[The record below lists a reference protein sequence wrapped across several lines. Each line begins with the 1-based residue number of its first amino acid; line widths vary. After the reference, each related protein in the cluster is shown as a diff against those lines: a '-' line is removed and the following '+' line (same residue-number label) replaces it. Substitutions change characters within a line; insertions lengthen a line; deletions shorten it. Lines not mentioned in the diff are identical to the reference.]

1 MSELSKAIV
10 QKVFQALDIVQVLR
24 FLDYRTDTIQETSKS
39 VRCFCPV
46 HKEQIFR
53 TYTFEPRTG
62 KGRCSYTPCPAH
74 APHDIIGLTAL
85 YHGVDYETATEKLV
99 EHFQLRVA
107 VTEEEAATSPLLAA
121 HHDLENGKTEEAY
134 QSFTAIV
141 AEEPRNVEALLG
153 LVKACAALGR
163 TEERAT
169 LQLQL
174 AELYTSKRMWED
186 AANTYALY
194 LEYNLEDIPTRLRYA
209 ECLHHLE
216 RKTQMM
222 DEMMRIAELFEKRQ
236 EWEKAFEIYKRVEIF
251 RPGVIE
257 TQEAMEELLAK
268 MGRTDEAAVKI
279 LKRAEEYRKQD
290 DMDKALDCYARVV
303 ELDPARDDMR
313 QLFIEGVLARTK
325 PKREDLKQCLEL
337 LDGFSATTGQ
347 SESLSAC
354 LERLLDRFPD
364 NKSLHEKALQ
374 CAERIEAA
382 GFNQRALV
390 IYEKLRACGFRP
402 ADLDGAIQRLLVQS
416 GRGEEVIERLEKQA
430 EEYLSQGKLPEALS
444 CYVQI
449 LEITPDRDDI
459 RQKYLNAVLASPEVD
474 EAIVNQCVQM
484 VDSFTSGP
492 TGDDVLGMLAKI
504 LQRFR
509 DNAAMLDKA
518 LQTGK
523 ILESEGDID
532 KALEVYRLAAEAQPD
547 LEDARLAIEKAL
559 IESGRKNEA
568 IENVVMQAESHLR
581 SGQIPEAVGLFAKA
595 LDMDP
600 GRDDLRLRSIQG
612 VLESPEA
619 GEAVLAQ
626 SLALLE
632 GFKDMAGT
640 EAMACLTSL
649 LERFPRHS
657 VLQNKAI
664 QAGRMAQEGGE
675 TACAIEM
682 YRLVLSLDPA
692 HGEANRALEE
702 ALLAEGQIEE
712 AVANMLAQADLFL
725 AEGRLP
731 DALGRFQSALERV
744 PEREEV
750 VCLYLKALLTTPKM
764 GEGVIVQCLEAV
776 GHLAAWA
783 ASPAILEL
791 IEQLHERFPNHM
803 GVKRHLQDCC
813 RAQGREPEANGLALE
828 LAQAAFDARDFGA
841 ATQWVDLL
849 IEQGGSLRQAAL
861 KLKTE
866 ISKALGGTGAAVDAF
881 LAAIEQHESK
891 GMRNEVVAFYKTAI
905 EMNPD
910 SIELRLRNLRNFR
923 VLGRMEEYF
932 EAAQATLALLNT
944 TEDRLG
950 AQVALDE
957 LLGVWGE
964 IEKEGLQ
971 ADVTPLYA
979 AAVRV
984 RPEDV
989 ELRRVALR
997 NLLALERTDAY
1008 FEMANETLALLEE
1021 QAEAPGTLVTLE
1033 ELLGAAET
1041 FEKVGLLA
1049 EVAPL
1054 YQTAIGISPENLSWR
1069 LRALRNLLT
1078 LERTGDYCELAQETL
1093 PVLEKQAE
1101 TDEARAAMAEL
1112 LDAAEALE
1120 KQGLLEEVAPFY
1132 QTAVVLAPENLAWQ
1146 MRRLRNLLA
1155 LGRTDTYCEVAPE
1168 TLALLEKQAATPE
1181 AQGAMAELL
1190 DTAETLEKQG
1200 RIEEVRPFYDVAVG
1214 VAPENLAWQLRRLR
1228 NLLALKRTEAY
1239 CDAAEPV
1246 LVLLEKKPGKSESLA
1261 AMTELLEVAEI
1272 FEKENRR
1279 AEVTPFY
1286 ATSVLVDSENLSWH
1300 LRRLRNLAALNLS
1313 EAWFEAAHELMSLLE
1328 HATDLDAVLVAL
1340 DELDAYVADKPEALT
1355 HRCDYL
1361 LLRARRLTEADQ
1373 ATEARDA
1380 AFKAADLYYDADQTE
1395 KSVEILESLLEND
1408 PHDLGVKER
1417 LGDWYLS
1424 LDRVEEALNCFRSLA
1439 QVYAENGS
1447 TDMQLDM
1454 LLKISEIAPGNLE
1467 VLGQLLTAHE
1477 RMGNTRDAR
1486 ETRLRMAELFLSQG
1500 EFESAQVSCRD
1511 VLAGEPEC
1519 LAAWELCLQIHEA
1532 AGDQEAFHHDALLL
1546 LEIHLKANASEEAA
1560 HLIERLEAFFPGDPQ
1575 VFALQ
1580 VRILCQEGKWEDAV
1594 ALLKTVLEECAGE
1607 KDFARSLRLLQSI
1620 LGLSDSLDEELV
1632 QPWVDV
1638 CCETGTVEEHWEE
1651 IERILNLS
1659 QRQKSLGDTVNAL
1672 RQIIASAPDFE
1683 PARTMQ
1689 IALLEEGGLNRRAA
1703 EAIQDWAWF
1712 CRNAGRSADALQHY
1726 GAALELLPDDVD
1738 LLGEML
1744 AFRVEAGLKPGG
1756 ADLALRLAD
1765 LHEAAGLVAQA
1776 VWAIESGLKLDPRRD
1791 DLRERALALDEILA
1805 CPALLKKRYS
1815 EICDRYVQ
1823 EEEWM
1828 NAQTV
1833 LLEAIRHFPM
1843 DLELRGS
1850 LVTILEHVG
1859 LEEEILAELMNIAE
1873 ILSET
1878 NEFAA
1883 ALETVNKALE
1893 KWPGDGRAQAIYAE
1907 IQARMGDEKGTDK
1920 SRGAASRHLHEEGA
1934 SQTGEEEEE
1943 GAVVFDSS
1951 SLTILPVLPDY
1962 TFEHFVVGARNN
1974 FAHATARAIAANP
1987 GGDYNPLFLHG
1998 DVGLGKTHLIQAIL
2012 IEIRNKKPDLRVLY
2026 TSTEEFINALI
2037 EAIQNNTIRKF
2048 RALYKSPDVLL
2059 IDDVH
2064 GLAEKERAQEEFFQI
2079 FNSLYQANRQIV
2091 MTSDR
2096 PPKDI
2101 AHLERRLRSRFG
2113 AGIIVDIQPPDF
2125 ETRMAILRHE
2135 ADALEGLHIQNEV
2148 LRVLAQRVESNV
2160 RDLKSA
2166 LNQIVARMRIAK
2178 QEPTPQMVEQIL
2190 ESMGKS

>member
-10 QKVFQALDIVQVLR
+10 QKVFQALDIVQVLK

-39 VRCFCPV
+39 VRCFCPI

-74 APHDIIGLTAL
+74 TAHDIIGLTAL
-85 YHGVDYETATEKLV
+85 YHGVDYEVATEKLV
-99 EHFQLRVA
+99 EHFKLRVA
-107 VTEEEAATSPLLAA
+107 VTEEEAATNPLLAA
-121 HHDLENGKTEEAY
+121 HHDLENGKAEEAY
-134 QSFTAIV
+134 QSFVAIV
-141 AEEPRNVEALLG
+141 AEEPRNVEALQG

-163 TEERAT
+163 VEERAT

-194 LEYNLEDIPTRLRYA
+194 LEHNLEDIPTRLRYA

-268 MGRTDEAAVKI
+268 MGRTDEATVKI
-279 LKRAEEYRKQD
+279 LQRAEEYRKRD

-303 ELDPARDDMR
+303 ELDPSRDDMR
-313 QLFIEGVLARTK
+313 NLFIEGVLARTK
-325 PKREDLKQCLEL
+325 PKREDMKQCLDL
-337 LDGFSATTGQ
+337 LDGFSASMG
-347 SESLSAC
+347 EGEPLAKC

-364 NKSLHEKALQ
+364 NKSLHEKTLL

-382 GFNQRALV
+382 GFGQRALV

-402 ADLDGAIQRLLVQS
+402 ADLDGAIQRLLVQG
-416 GRGEEVIERLEKQA
+416 GRGEEVIHRLEEQA

-444 CYVQI
+444 CYDQI
-449 LEITPDRDDI
+449 LKIAPERDDI

-474 EAIVNQCVQM
+474 EAIVNQCLQM
-484 VDSFTSGP
+484 VDSFTTGP

-547 LEDARLAIEKAL
+547 LEEARLAIEKAL

-581 SGQIPEAVGLFAKA
+581 SGQIPEAMGLFAKA

-640 EAMACLTSL
+640 EAMTCLTNL
-649 LERFPRHS
+649 LERFPRHA
-657 VLQNKAI
+657 VLLNKAI
-664 QAGRMAQEGGE
+664 QAGRMAQEGGDVPR
-675 TACAIEM
+675 ALDM

-692 HGEANRALEE
+692 HGDANRALEE
-702 ALLAEGQIEE
+702 ALLATGQIEE
-712 AVANMLAQADLFL
+712 AVTHMLAQAEFFL
-725 AEGRLP
+725 AEGRLA
-731 DALGRFQSALERV
+731 DAQGKFQSLLERV
-744 PEREEV
+744 PEREDV
-750 VCLYLKALLTTPKM
+750 VCLYLKAHLMNPKM
-764 GEGVIVQCLEAV
+764 GDAAIAQCLEAV
-776 GHLAAWA
+776 GRLSAWES
-783 ASPAILEL
+783 SPAVLKL

-813 RAQGREPEANGLALE
+813 RAQDRAPEANGLALE
-828 LAQAAFDARDFGA
+828 LAQAAFDTRDFGA

-891 GMRNEVVAFYKTAI
+891 GMRTEVVAFYKTAI

-923 VLGRMEEYF
+923 ILGRMEEYL
-932 EAAQATLALLNT
+932 EAARATMTLLT
-944 TEDRLG
+944 ATEDHLG

-957 LLGVWGE
+957 LLGVFRQ
-964 IEKEGLQ
+964 IEKEGMQ

-979 AAVRV
+979 AAVQM
-984 RPEDV
+984 RPDDV
-989 ELRRVALR
+989 ELHLLALR
-997 NLLALERTDAY
+997 NLLAQDRTEAY
-1008 FEMANETLALLEE
+1008 FEMARETLTLLEGKVD
-1021 QAEAPGTLVTLE
+1021 APDTLAAIE
-1033 ELLGAAET
+1033 ELLSAAES
-1041 FEKVGLLA
+1041 FEKVGLLM
-1049 EVAPL
+1049 EVAPF
-1054 YQTAIGISPENLSWR
+1054 YQTAILVSPENLPWR

-1078 LERTGDYCELAQETL
+1078 LGWTEAYLEVARGTL
-1093 PVLEKQAE
+1093 PLLEGEVGAPE
-1101 TDEARAAMAEL
+1101 TPVAMAEL
-1112 LDAAEALE
+1112 LDAAESFE
-1120 KQGLLEEVAPFY
+1120 KQGLEAEVAPFY
-1132 QTAVVLAPENLAWQ
+1132 KTASLVSPDNLPWQ
-1146 MRRLRNLLA
+1146 LRRLRNLLA
-1155 LGRTDTYCEVAPE
+1155 LGRTEAYFDAAGE
-1168 TLALLEKQAATPE
+1168 TLALLEKKPGKPE
-1181 AQGAMAELL
+1181 SKAAMAELL
-1190 DTAETLEKQG
+1190 D
-1200 RIEEVRPFYDVAVG
+1200 AV
-1214 VAPENLAWQLRRLR
+1214 
-1228 NLLALKRTEAY
+1228 EA
-1239 CDAAEPV
+1239 
-1246 LVLLEKKPGKSESLA
+1246 
-1261 AMTELLEVAEI
+1261 
-1272 FEKENRR
+1272 FEKEDRR
-1279 AEVTPFY
+1279 AEGVPFY
-1286 ATSVLVDSENLSWH
+1286 ATAVLVDPENLSWH
-1300 LRRLRNLAALNLS
+1300 LRRLRNLLALDLTD
-1313 EAWFEAAHELMSLLE
+1313 AYFEAVQEVVPLLE
-1328 HATDLDAVLVAL
+1328 RMSDLDAVLAAL
-1340 DELDAYVADKPEALT
+1340 DELDAVVVDKPARLT
-1355 HRCDYL
+1355 QRCDYL
-1361 LLRARRLTEADQ
+1361 LLRAKRLTEADR

-1380 AFKAADLYYDADQTE
+1380 ALKAADLYYDAELTE
-1395 KSVEILESLLEND
+1395 KGVAILESLFEND

-1424 LDRVEEALNCFRSLA
+1424 LERIEEALNCFRSLA

-1447 TDMQLDM
+1447 TDMQLDI
-1454 LLKISEIAPGNLE
+1454 LLKIFEIAPGDLE

-1477 RMGNTRDAR
+1477 GMGNTRDAR
-1486 ETRLRMAELFLSQG
+1486 ETRLRMAEIFLSQG
-1500 EFESAQVSCRD
+1500 EFESALGSCRE
-1511 VLAGEPEC
+1511 VLDGEPEC
-1519 LAAWELCLQIHEA
+1519 QAAWELCLQIHEA
-1532 AGDQEAFHHDALLL
+1532 SGDQAAFHHDALQL
-1546 LEIHLKANASEEAA
+1546 LEIHLKAGASEEAEQ
-1560 HLIERLEAFFPGDPQ
+1560 LIERLEAFFPGDPR
-1575 VFALQ
+1575 VVTLQ
-1580 VRILCQEGKWEDAV
+1580 VRILCEEGKWEEAV
-1594 ALLKTVLEECAGE
+1594 VLLKKTLEVCVEQ
-1607 KDFARSLRLLQSI
+1607 KDYARSLRLLESV
-1620 LGLSDSLDEELV
+1620 LGLNDSLDEELA
-1632 QPWVDV
+1632 QPWIDA
-1638 CCETGTVEEHWEE
+1638 CCATGSVTEHWEE
-1651 IERILNLS
+1651 IGRLLKLA

-1672 RQIIASAPDFE
+1672 RQIIAAAPDFE
-1683 PARTMQ
+1683 PARAMQ
-1689 IALLEEGGLNRRAA
+1689 ISLLEEGGLNRRAA

-1712 CRNAGRSADALQHY
+1712 CRNAGRAAEALQHY
-1726 GAALELLPDDVD
+1726 EAALELLPDDVD

-1744 AFRVEAGLKPGG
+1744 AFRVEAGLNRGG

-1776 VWAIESGLKLDPRRD
+1776 VWAVESGLRLESRRD
-1791 DLRERALALDEILA
+1791 DLRERALALDEVLA

-1815 EICDRYVQ
+1815 EICARYLQ
-1823 EEEWM
+1823 EAEWM

-1833 LLEAIRHFPM
+1833 LVEAIRHFPM
-1843 DLELRGS
+1843 DLDLRWS
-1850 LVTILEHVG
+1850 LVNVLDHVG
-1859 LEEEILAELMNIAE
+1859 LEEEILAELLNIAE
-1873 ILSET
+1873 ILAET
-1878 NEFAA
+1878 SEFAT

-1893 KWPGDGRAQAIYAE
+1893 KRPGDVRAQAFYAE
-1907 IQARMGDEKGTDK
+1907 IQARMGEEQGAQDKFRGT
-1920 SRGAASRHLHEEGA
+1920 SRRLREGGVESEPVA
-1934 SQTGEEEEE
+1934 EEEE
-1943 GAVVFDSS
+1943 GELVFDSAS
-1951 SLTILPVLPDY
+1951 MTILPVLQDY

-1974 FAHATARAIAANP
+1974 FAHATARAIASNP

-2012 IEIRNKKPDLRVLY
+2012 IEIRSKKPDLRVLY

-2135 ADALEGLHIQNEV
+2135 ADVLEGVHIQNEV
-2148 LRVLAQRVESNV
+2148 LRTLAQRVESNV

-2178 QEPTPQMVEQIL
+2178 QEPTPQMVEQVL
-2190 ESMGKS
+2190 EGMGKS